1 MIIGGNK
8 DKVIDN
14 IIKNIEDNELNKKVE
29 TDDPEYSDEER
40 ESVIKHFFD
49 IRKNKLK
56 FKVARMPA
64 MKALNDMCKQMDSI
78 IEVDGLD
85 NIPDNLTKGIVTCN
99 HFNPMDNII
108 VRKAIKEK
116 YNKDI
121 YIVVQDTNLSLPGE
135 LGYFVTHSDVIPLSK
150 SPSQIINVFT
160 PELERVLSNNNF
172 VLIYPEEEMWV
183 NYRKPR
189 PCKRGSYQFAH
200 QLNVP
205 VISCFTELVDM
216 DEDDNEQFKQTR
228 YKLHIL
234 GVIYPDLEKGLKS
247 DSLDMADQDYKL
259 KCEAYEKA
267 YGKKLD
273 YKFDYSDIAGLKV
286 HNGKEVNK

>member
-78 IEVDGLD
+78 IEVDGLE
-85 NIPDNLTKGIVTCN
+85 NIPDDLTKGIITCN
-99 HFNPMDNII
+99 HFNPFDNII

>member
-29 TDDPEYSDEER
+29 TDDPEYTDEER
-40 ESVIKHFFD
+40 EKVIKHFFA

-56 FKVARMPA
+56 FKVARTPA
-64 MKALNDMCKQMDSI
+64 MKALNDMCKQMDPI
-78 IEVDGLD
+78 IEVVGLD
-85 NIPDNLTKGIVTCN
+85 NIPDDLTKGIITCN

-108 VRKAIKEK
+108 IRKAIKEK
-116 YNKDI
+116 YNKGI

-135 LGYFVTHSDVIPLSK
+135 LGYFVSHSDVIPLAK
-150 SPSQIINVFT
+150 SPSFIINTFT
-160 PELERVLSNNNF
+160 PELERVLNENNF

-200 QLNVP
+200 QANVP
-205 VISCFTELVDM
+205 VISCFTELIDM

-228 YKLHIL
+228 YRLHVL

-247 DSLDMADQDYKL
+247 DSLDMAEQDYKL
-259 KCEAYEKA
+259 KCAAYEKA

-273 YKFDYSDIAGLKV
+273 YKFEYSDIAGLKN